1 MKLTLTLLLCMGMGL
16 CYAQTPFRHL
26 QHNNKLRTS
35 AQQEVNSKT
44 IVKSVLNTDSQAST
58 HDLHPVRLKHQKIAQ
73 QRNRRRQ
80 RSAPE
85 HQRYSSQDLYL
96 EIRKGEGM
104 EKQKAQNRKMWS
116 GK

>member
-1 MKLTLTLLLCMGMGL
+1 MGMGL

-35 AQQEVNSKT
+35 AQQEGKQKT
-44 IVKSVLNTDSQAST
+44 IVNSAINSNSQT
-58 HDLHPVRLKHQKIAQ
+58 TVPDLHPVRLKHQKVAQ

-104 EKQKAQNRKMWS
+104 KKQKAQNRKMWS

>member
-16 CYAQTPFRHL
+16 CYAQTSFRHL

-35 AQQEVNSKT
+35 AQQEGNQKT
-44 IVKSVLNTDSQAST
+44 IIKPAINSDSQPPAP
-58 HDLHPVRLKHQKIAQ
+58 DLHPVRLHHQKLAQ
-73 QRNRRRQ
+73 RPNRRRQ

-85 HQRYSSQDLYL
+85 HQRFSSQDLYL

-104 EKQKAQNRKMWS
+104 EQQNMVR
-116 GK
+116 